1 MRVAVPTRESG
12 WAGLFTAAFASSRNG
27 MTLVDAQRRQVDV
40 NGAFLN
46 LVGYRRADLL
56 GRPLWEIVA
65 GGPLVTPAEGGRLL
79 TGRGFSGGGAV
90 VAPPGAPGAPR
101 VGAAA
106 GAGTGC

>member
-56 GRPLWEIVA
+56 VRPLVESVA
-65 GGPLVTPAEGGRLL
+65 GGPLGTPAEWERRLTERL
-79 TGRGFSGGGAV
+79 FSGEGAL
-90 VAPPGAPGAPR
+90 VAAD
-101 VGAAA
+101 
-106 GAGTGC
+106 GTLVAVQ